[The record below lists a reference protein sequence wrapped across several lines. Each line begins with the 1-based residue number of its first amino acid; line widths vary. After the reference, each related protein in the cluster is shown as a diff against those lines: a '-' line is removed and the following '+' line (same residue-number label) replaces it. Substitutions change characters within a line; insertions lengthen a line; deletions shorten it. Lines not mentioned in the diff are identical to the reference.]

1 MKDCS
6 FLHEMLNEHDNFVFV
21 EIYFYIYD
29 TEQRIKFFIFYVK
42 CFTLNGCVPT

>member
-6 FLHEMLNEHDNFVFV
+6 FLHDMLSEHDSFVFV

-29 TEQRIKFFIFYVK
+29 TKKNQNKSFDFF
-42 CFTLNGCVPT
+42 